1 MAGRV
6 MVIYSTINGLGDS
19 VKNRK
24 TDLAIDPVFALRAC
38 CDKQACQRDGFV
50 SSLLYTPS

>member
-1 MAGRV
+1 

-24 TDLAIDPVFALRAC
+24 THLAIDPVFALRAC